1 MDRITEKIFNDFGM
15 PRMDLSKSFYS
26 DLKFLVRSGF
36 GDRDFFKEDPFFS
49 DFGGSA
55 LARMDKMMGAMRQD
69 MMKAMKAGS
78 NLR

>member
-1 MDRITEKIFNDFGM
+1 MDRITDKIFRDFGM
-15 PRMDLSKSFYS
+15 PRMDLSKSLYS
-26 DLKFLVRSGF
+26 DLNFLVRSGF
-36 GDRDFFKEDPFFS
+36 GGRDFFKEDPFFS

-55 LARMDKMMGAMRQD
+55 FARMNKMMSAMRQD